1 MAGGWWL
8 TDFVRHN
15 FAFHRYVWES
25 HRCSTNS
32 VSIINRKADGM
43 KQKGVF
49 KVEVFIHMKYNTNTT
64 MYSQR
69 VWFKKAKL
77 NSMLLKTYLDLS
89 RIYRLFFLICSRL
102 QNSEEQKLPLILLK
116 LFAVQTVQYE

>member
-1 MAGGWWL
+1 
-8 TDFVRHN
+8 
-15 FAFHRYVWES
+15 
-25 HRCSTNS
+25 
-32 VSIINRKADGM
+32 M